1 MAVCWASCCAVSSA
15 THCGVGISRNTRNK
29 QSRAKLQLVLAEK
42 PLQKLVDNIRF
53 VVQRHNGAYM
63 SYCIFLMCCLRL
75 GSQNVLLPQ
84 LRRSLKLLH
93 LMNVVSAASVLTAS
107 ARGRLPWNRPLPA
120 ETISPQCFMYTLLG
134 YGKALAKLRPT
145 NSKGAAAPPG
155 SVSVAP
161 PTQPNTSIRT
171 RSFAPPGYSCS
182 HWPLGHFVTFLY
194 LELARESFRPG
205 Q

>member
-107 ARGRLPWNRPLPA
+107 ARGRLPWNRPCPA
-120 ETISPQCFMYTLLG
+120 ETISPQCFMYTLIASEKEPRWRHHWQPPL
-134 YGKALAKLRPT
+134 
-145 NSKGAAAPPG
+145 SAA
-155 SVSVAP
+155 
-161 PTQPNTSIRT
+161 SIRNKWCVST
-171 RSFAPPGYSCS
+171 YTKHRGT
-182 HWPLGHFVTFLY
+182 HHM
-194 LELARESFRPG
+194 
-205 Q
+205 